1 MPVTAPHRVLRKQ
14 LAVNWPAWRGSAYPL
29 PTVYDSVLK
38 RGFEQI
44 QILQD
49 PGQGILVFLAVHS
62 TRLGP
67 AFGGVRRRGYGSP
80 QEGLEDALRLAES
93 MTWKCAVAGINGGG
107 GKAVIVDTGRD
118 RETAYRL
125 LARHIQQMG
134 GRFHTG
140 GDVGTGPAE
149 LEIMAAETEFVAR
162 PGADGPGELS
172 QSTARGVMAG
182 MEAVA
187 QHLGHADLSGMVVCV
202 QGLGAVGWRLTSL
215 LASAGS
221 ELLVTDLDA
230 EKVERARQEFDTKPV
245 ACGEALTTPCD
256 ILAPCALGEVLDDRS
271 IPQLQA
277 KAVAGAANNVLCT
290 PENGEQLYSRGIL
303 YAPDFVINAGGL
315 IHGALYFLDGAVPPE
330 ARVLQIGQTVGRIL
344 DESKSQGLPP
354 ERIALQIARDRVAA
368 APTDPYFP
376 RG

>member
-1 MPVTAPHRVLRKQ
+1 
-14 LAVNWPAWRGSAYPL
+14 
-29 PTVYDSVLK
+29 VYDSVLK
-38 RGFEQI
+38 RGFEQV
-44 QILQD
+44 QVLQD
-49 PGQGILVFLAVHS
+49 PGRGILIFLAIHS

-67 AFGGVRRRGYGSP
+67 AFGGVRRRSYATP
-80 QEGLEDALRLAES
+80 WEGLEDALRLAEA
-93 MTWKCAVAGINGGG
+93 MTWKCAAAGIRGGG
-107 GKAVIVDTGRD
+107 GKAVIVDPGPD
-118 RETAYRL
+118 RESAYRF

-162 PGADGPGELS
+162 PGPDGPGELS

-187 QHLGHADLSGMVVCV
+187 QRLGHADLSGVVVCV

-221 ELLVTDLDA
+221 RTLVADLDA
-230 EKVERARQEFDTKPV
+230 ERVGRAVQEFNCKPV
-245 ACGEALTTPCD
+245 PCAEALATPCD
-256 ILAPCALGEVLDDRS
+256 ILAPCALGEILDDES
-271 IPQLQA
+271 IPRLQA

-290 PENGEQLYSRGIL
+290 PENGEQLYRRGIL
-303 YAPDFVINAGGL
+303 HAPDFVINAGGL
-315 IHGALYFLDGAVPPE
+315 IHGASYFLEGKVPPE
-330 ARVLQIGQTVGRIL
+330 ARVLEIGQTVGHIL

-376 RG
+376 KR